1 LGTSLLDNE
10 SQRRITKVMHY
21 NSTSRKRHFNKE
33 QKTKSRKWQTK
44 EEDSK
49 FANYRYKVKKQDLIL
64 RELDD
69 EIRTVI
75 AERVS
80 EKIF

>member
-1 LGTSLLDNE
+1 
-10 SQRRITKVMHY
+10 MHY
-21 NSTSRKRHFNKE
+21 NATSRKRHFNKE

-64 RELDD
+64 RELDN

-75 AERVS
+75 AKEFPRKYS
-80 EKIF
+80 ENFFRKIFC

>member
-1 LGTSLLDNE
+1 MGTSLLDIE

-49 FANYRYKVKKQDLIL
+49 LANYRYKVKKEDLTL
-64 RELDD
+64 SELDN

-75 AERVS
+75 LSKVS
-80 EKIF
+80 QKIF

>member
-1 LGTSLLDNE
+1 
-10 SQRRITKVMHY
+10 MHY

-33 QKTKSRKWQTK
+33 QKTKSRKYQTK
-44 EEDSK
+44 IENSK
-49 FANYRYKVKKQDLIL
+49 WANYRYKVKKQDLIL

-80 EKIF
+80 QKIF

>member
-1 LGTSLLDNE
+1 
-10 SQRRITKVMHY
+10 MHY

-49 FANYRYKVKKQDLIL
+49 WANHLYKVKKEDLTL
-64 RELDD
+64 NELDD

-75 AERVS
+75 LSKVS
-80 EKIF
+80 QKIF

>member
-1 LGTSLLDNE
+1 
-10 SQRRITKVMHY
+10 MHY

-44 EEDSK
+44 EEDSTL
-49 FANYRYKVKKQDLIL
+49 ANYRYKVKKQDLIL

-80 EKIF
+80 LKIF